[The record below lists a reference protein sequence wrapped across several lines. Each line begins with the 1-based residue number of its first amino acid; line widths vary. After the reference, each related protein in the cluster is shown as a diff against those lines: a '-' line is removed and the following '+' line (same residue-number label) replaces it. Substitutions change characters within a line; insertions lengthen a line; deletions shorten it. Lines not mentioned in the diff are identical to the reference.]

1 MNQEN
6 FQLFKQ
12 AYRIGLEEA
21 VKKYPSEYGL
31 EDKSIEQQV
40 QYAEIVTNK
49 MMKYIEEGKHKE
61 VNYDSRGFRNAC
73 KKLGFNY
80 SKKNIFKF
88 LEVE

>member
-1 MNQEN
+1 MNQDK

-31 EDKSIEQQV
+31 EDKSTEQQV

-49 MMKYIEEGKHKE
+49 MMKYIGEGKHKE
-61 VNYDSRGFRNAC
+61 VNYDSRGFKNAC
-73 KKLGFNY
+73 KSLGIKF
-80 SKKNIFKF
+80 SRKNIFLF